1 MAHIV
6 ELPKDVWAKRKQEA
20 LAVLGGTMAKM
31 PVRFW
36 EENMLFKG
44 VQNTWWRLKTSGFPA
59 TDFTSGTHPL
69 FVLRKK
75 GNQGLLIC
83 PCSSKGG
90 KSRYIKKGCV
100 LLHTDEH
107 IDRNSFLVERFAFSL
122 PVTATF
128 SPQPN
133 FHGKVPG
140 SCITEVRS

>member
-1 MAHIV
+1 MARSV
-6 ELPKDVWAKRKQEA
+6 ELPKDAWDKRKQEA
-20 LAVLGGTMAKM
+20 LALLGGVMAKM

-44 VQNTWWRLKTSGFPA
+44 LENTWWRLKTGGFPA

-69 FVLRKK
+69 FVLRKN

-90 KSRYIKKGCV
+90 KARYIKKGCV
-100 LLHTDEH
+100 LLRTEERM
-107 IDRNSFLVERFAFSL
+107 DRNSFLVERFAFSL

-128 SPQPN
+128 APQPR
-133 FHGKVPG
+133 FQGMVPE
-140 SCITEVRS
+140 SCLAEGRP